1 MATGPGNDRDRQTHG
16 TSRIDEVGGAPKKK
30 TNWLPWILG
39 ALAILAL
46 IFLLSRCNRDERRAE
61 PAPVETN
68 TVNTATATPDVS
80 GEIAAAGTAAAAGAA
95 TGNILNDMRTYLAS
109 GEQAGRRFSFDD
121 IQFATGSADVPA
133 AAQST
138 ISGLGQLLQS
148 NPKARVRVE
157 GYADAR
163 GAAAANRDL
172 GAGRAQA
179 IKAALTGAG
188 VAANRVETGTGGESN
203 PVDTNATSGGRSDN
217 RRTDVVVTA
226 K

>member
-1 MATGPGNDRDRQTHG
+1 MAIDPNNRDTHG
-16 TSRIDEVGGAPKKK
+16 TSRIDEVGGTTKKK
-30 TNWLPWILG
+30 TNWLPWLLAALG
-39 ALAILAL
+39 LLAL
-46 IFLLSRCNRDERRAE
+46 LLLLSRCNREE
-61 PAPVETN
+61 PAPAAVN
-68 TVNTATATPDVS
+68 TVDTATPDVS
-80 GEIAAAGTAAAAGAA
+80 GETAAAGTAAAAGAS

-109 GEQAGRRFSFDD
+109 GEPAGRRFSFDD

-133 AAQST
+133 GAQTT

-148 NPKARVRVE
+148 NSNARIRVE

-163 GAAAANRDL
+163 GDAAANRDL
-172 GAGRAQA
+172 GARRAQA
-179 IKAALTGAG
+179 IKTALTGAG
-188 VAANRVETGTGGESN
+188 IGADRIETGTGGESN